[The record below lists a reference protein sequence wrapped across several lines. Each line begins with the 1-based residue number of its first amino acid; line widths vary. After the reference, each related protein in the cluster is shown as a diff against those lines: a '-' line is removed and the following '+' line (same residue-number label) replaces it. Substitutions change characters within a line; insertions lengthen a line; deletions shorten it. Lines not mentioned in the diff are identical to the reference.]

1 MNLTIGSRGGGSRTA
16 PTFSTD
22 RLMPVYFIQSQFIQ
36 NDRIVL
42 TGDLAHHLRD
52 VLRCRPGEIVSLVD
66 EKQVQYRA
74 ALDQVNKK
82 QVVAKI
88 LCKDESPGRPARSVT
103 LVQAV
108 LKGKKMDWVIQKAT
122 ELGVTTLIPV
132 ITERTIVRPKSER
145 EFHQTER
152 WQAIA
157 QEAAQQCGRVDIPS
171 IQSTVTLDAL
181 LKNPPENSF
190 KLALWETE
198 QRLSLKS
205 ALRNMKERTS
215 ISVLI
220 GPEGGFSSREI
231 EKARETGW
239 ASVSLGPR
247 ILRAETAGTAV
258 LAILEYELNET
269 R

>member
-1 MNLTIGSRGGGSRTA
+1 
-16 PTFSTD
+16 
-22 RLMPVYFIQSQFIQ
+22 MPVYFIQSQSIQ
-36 NDRIVL
+36 NDRIDL
-42 TGDLAHHLRD
+42 TGELAHHLRD

-88 LCKDESPGRPARSVT
+88 LRKEESPGRPALSIT

-108 LKGKKMDWVIQKAT
+108 LKGKKMDWVIQKSA
-122 ELGVTTLIPV
+122 ELGVTTLMPV
-132 ITERTIVRPKSER
+132 VTERTIARPRSER
-145 EFHQTER
+145 ESRQTER

-157 QEAAQQCGRVDIPS
+157 QEAAQQCGRLDIPS
-171 IQSTVTLDAL
+171 VQSTVTLDSL
-181 LKNPPENSF
+181 LKNPPESSL
-190 KLALWETE
+190 KLMLWEAE

-205 ALRNMKERTS
+205 ALRNLKERTS
-215 ISVLI
+215 ISVLV
-220 GPEGGFSSREI
+220 GPEGGFPLREI
-231 EKARETGW
+231 EKAREAGW
-239 ASVSLGPR
+239 VAVSLGRR
-247 ILRAETAGTAV
+247 IVRAETAGMAV